1 MRLADPPRFRVSRG
15 WARPKYKSP
24 RVLTLT
30 FEMDLARGAD
40 GPEDPEMAMVLQLA
54 DRLAQGL
61 PLSQNVRVQRDEGLG
76 VGCVRRLTQVRVR

>member
-1 MRLADPPRFRVSRG
+1 M
-15 WARPKYKSP
+15 ARPKYKSP

-40 GPEDPEMAMVLQLA
+40 GPEDPEMAMVVQLA

-61 PLSQNVRVQRDEGLG
+61 PLSQNVRLRARARTEG
-76 VGCVRRLTQVRVR
+76 VGVEVGDGCVGDACVRILM